1 MQLSCQED
9 RGVQWQYWRML
20 GKMPRLLLSQVR
32 SQRVIPLQ
40 GARAG
45 REKGGCQRE
54 GGARPRPCPAPW
66 LGAPVGRSLW
76 LMCQLQCCRRV
87 PTLPLPCFSL
97 QSPVPWGQL
106 EQVVVTG
113 KERKAGGRKGG
124 PGKAQNLS
132 GRAFQWTHCQ
142 AELPDRSISMCC

>member
-9 RGVQWQYWRML
+9 RGVQWQYRRML

-40 GARAG
+40 GAELAEK
-45 REKGGCQRE
+45 REAARE
-54 GGARPRPCPAPW
+54 REEQDPPRPAPW

-76 LMCQLQCCRRV
+76 LMRQLQCCRRI
-87 PTLPLPCFSL
+87 PALPLPCFSL

-132 GRAFQWTHCQ
+132 GRTFQWTHCQ

>member
-1 MQLSCQED
+1 MWLFCQED

-32 SQRVIPLQ
+32 SQRVIPIKGPELAEKTEAAREREEQDPPCPAPLAWSPCGKKPLADAPASVLQ
-40 GARAG
+40 
-45 REKGGCQRE
+45 
-54 GGARPRPCPAPW
+54 ARPRPPP
-66 LGAPVGRSLW
+66 
-76 LMCQLQCCRRV
+76 
-87 PTLPLPCFSL
+87 PCFSL
-97 QSPVPWGQL
+97 QSTVPWGQL
-106 EQVVVTG
+106 EQVAVTG

-132 GRAFQWTHCQ
+132 GRTFQWTHRL

>member
-1 MQLSCQED
+1 
-9 RGVQWQYWRML
+9 ML

-32 SQRVIPLQ
+32 SQRVIPHQ

-54 GGARPRPCPAPW
+54 GGARPPALPPW

-76 LMCQLQCCRRV
+76 LMCQLQRFRRV
-87 PTLPLPCFSL
+87 PALPLPCFSL
-97 QSPVPWGQL
+97 QSTVPREQL

-113 KERKAGGRKGG
+113 KERKAGGRKGD

-132 GRAFQWTHCQ
+132 GRTFQWTHCQ
-142 AELPDRSISMCC
+142 AELPDMCC